1 MEKSISLAR
10 GYDIAIADMDQLTCQ
25 IIWKN
30 TFNVHFEKQC
40 KTEHILSSLTF
51 DSKDTQDSTVQHIN
65 KLMPVQNLKQEAF
78 KGTVLK

>member
-1 MEKSISLAR
+1 M
-10 GYDIAIADMDQLTCQ
+10 
-25 IIWKN
+25 
-30 TFNVHFEKQC
+30 HFEKQF
-40 KTEHILSSLTF
+40 KTVHILSSLTF

>member
-1 MEKSISLAR
+1 MAR

-25 IIWKN
+25 IILKKN

-40 KTEHILSSLTF
+40 KTVHILSSLTF